1 MIATTERG
9 FVKIIA
15 DAVSR
20 EVIGAQFMC
29 ERATDLIVEVASAIN
44 NRETIDKMLNTIRPH
59 PGFSEAITDA
69 LEIIER
75 RLRNEF

>member
-1 MIATTERG
+1 MLQKSLTTT
-9 FVKIIA
+9 
-15 DAVSR
+15 
-20 EVIGAQFMC
+20 VIGAQFMC

>member
-1 MIATTERG
+1 
-9 FVKIIA
+9 
-15 DAVSR
+15 
-20 EVIGAQFMC
+20 MC